1 MSNDPILA
9 NKAPQPGNVN
19 RAGAGAIV
27 ALIVGTMLA
36 MLGVGGLF
44 GGTASAVVASRQGA
58 DGYFTSA
65 EHAFS
70 TGSYALTSPPAQI
83 GIDKIPFDLGSIRLD
98 AASTTP
104 GGEIFLGIGPK
115 AEVENYLNGVHTTRI
130 TNIETSPFRVSY
142 RDVAGSAAPMPP
154 LGQDFWAES
163 ATGAGTQQ
171 LTMEVSGGD
180 WVLVVMNADASA
192 GVNVSMTAGY
202 RSNFFGVFTTA
213 LLIAGSIALVIGAGL
228 IVVGAMGVGRGL
240 PASVQGRSGGVAAAK
255 NYPARLS
262 GHLDSQLSRGL
273 WLVKWLLAI
282 PHFIILFFLWFA
294 FFFTTLF
301 AGFAILFTGRY
312 PHALFGFNV
321 GVLRWNWRVSF
332 YAYSALATDKYPP
345 FTLAST
351 DYPADFEVDYP
362 QRLSHGL
369 VLVKGWLLAIPHLV
383 IVAILTGSA
392 WIPWGGSDSWEQNY
406 GRAAGFSLLGILVL
420 IAAVM
425 LLVTGRYHR
434 PLFDLVMGINR
445 WVYRVASYALLL
457 RDEYPPFRL
466 DQGADEQAATEQT
479 PPGAADQQ

>member
-9 NKAPQPGNVN
+9 NKAPQPGNVH

-27 ALIVGTMLA
+27 ALVVGTLLA
-36 MLGVGGLF
+36 LLGVGGLL

-98 AASTTP
+98 ATSTTP
-104 GGEIFLGIGPK
+104 GGKVFLGIGPR

-142 RDVAGSAAPMPP
+142 RDVPGATAPMPP
-154 LGQDFWAES
+154 LGQGFWAAS
-163 ATGAGTQQ
+163 ASGAGPQQ
-171 LTMEVSGGD
+171 LTMDLSGGD

-202 RSNFFGVFTTA
+202 HSNFFGLLTTA

-228 IVVGAMGVGRGL
+228 ILVGAMGVGRGL
-240 PASVQGRSGGVAAAK
+240 PTSVQVRPEGVASAK
-255 NYPARLS
+255 NYPATLS

-312 PHALFGFNV
+312 PRALFGFNV

-383 IVAILTGSA
+383 IIAILTGSA
-392 WIPWGGSDSWEQNY
+392 WIPWGGSDSWGQNY

-425 LLVTGRYHR
+425 LLFTGRYHR
-434 PLFDLVMGINR
+434 PLFDLIMGINR

-466 DQGADEQAATEQT
+466 DQGPDEPAATQLP